1 MATKLS
7 KIETLQEAK
16 ERVRK
21 VFRPSDED
29 PVVRFI
35 GENGKMGLRHL
46 MSEEVVEAPTQDF
59 IEMPEAEVI
68 EPVISEKDQA
78 WNQWRA
84 AFDEAEKHVQMDCG
98 VSSTQKVRFC
108 FLLSTIVLQLR
119 HGGIRKPIRGGIC
132 PIFST

>member
-84 AFDEAEKHVQMDCG
+84 AFDEAEKHVPSGYKWLNYDSEFKKHYPPFDSLFIVEKDGLQG
-98 VSSTQKVRFC
+98 VINT
-108 FLLSTIVLQLR
+108 
-119 HGGIRKPIRGGIC
+119 
-132 PIFST
+132 